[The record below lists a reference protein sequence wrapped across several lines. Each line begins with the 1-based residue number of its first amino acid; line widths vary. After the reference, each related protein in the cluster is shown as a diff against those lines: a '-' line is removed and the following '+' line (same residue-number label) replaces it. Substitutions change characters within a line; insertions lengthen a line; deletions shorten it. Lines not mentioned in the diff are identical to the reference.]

1 MDGRRDWREGARE
14 GVPWEPRAERAG
26 PWGSGGEPGAPGGQE
41 AEPVEHDED
50 VAFAGAEEAT
60 WALVGQDEEIVAG
73 RRPVEE
79 AFAARREAR
88 RLLVVPQRR
97 EALETLVLQATRL
110 RIPVVEVEGGT
121 LTSVTGFDGHQGVA
135 LVVAPRR
142 WASLDDVLALAATRS
157 EPPFVLV
164 LDSLEDPQ
172 NLGTLLRSADAC
184 GIHGVVFPTHNAAP
198 LTPSAVK
205 ASAGAVEHLL
215 LVPVDDLPGALA
227 DLRARG
233 MHLVGTD
240 AEAPLSY
247 RDADL
252 RGPVA
257 LVIGSE
263 GKGMTGPVRR
273 RLELLVRIPMRG
285 HVGSLN
291 AAVAGSVLL
300 FEAAAQRPAPPPEDI
315 RSDPHEDGR
324 ATGRPTKEAPGGG
337 EAAGPAAG
345 RGRKPPATRSMPAK
359 PDRVGTV
366 PVKSAPAEGVSEG
379 ADGASAGTNDATV
392 PSATTGEVSP
402 EPTSG
407 RTRSTARSRSA
418 EAVET
423 GPAGSRGAG
432 RTRKAGS
439 GATAAARGPS
449 GDRGPEP
456 EADADVA
463 AEAST
468 DLEPRSPVPEEPG
481 QAHDR
486 DAGAGVAGHAPAG
499 EGGPEEAPAPL
510 PPDDAPPWAG
520 GPGEDLLPER

>member
-1 MDGRRDWREGARE
+1 MVAS
-14 GVPWEPRAERAG
+14 AG
-26 PWGSGGEPGAPGGQE
+26 S
-41 AEPVEHDED
+41 
-50 VAFAGAEEAT
+50 EEAT

-97 EALETLVLQATRL
+97 EALEALVLQATRL

-121 LTSVTGFDGHQGVA
+121 LTSVTGFDGHQGIA

-142 WASLDDVLALAATRS
+142 WASLDDVLALAAARS

-315 RSDPHEDGR
+315 RSDRHQAEQAPGR
-324 ATGRPTKEAPGGG
+324 ATREAPGAVEGD
-337 EAAGPAAG
+337 GPVAV
-345 RGRKPPATRSMPAK
+345 RGRKRAATRPTSADPGGA
-359 PDRVGTV
+359 DTV
-366 PVKSAPAEGVSEG
+366 PVEAAPDEG
-379 ADGASAGTNDATV
+379 ATEGANAGSAGTNEAAV
-392 PSATTGEVSP
+392 PPSADGKAVPRGASA
-402 EPTSG
+402 
-407 RTRSTARSRSA
+407 RTRSSTHARSADAA
-418 EAVET
+418 ET
-423 GPAGSRGAG
+423 DTAGSAGAG
-432 RTRKAGS
+432 RPRKTGS
-439 GATAAARGPS
+439 RAKATAPGAAGRRAP
-449 GDRGPEP
+449 DEP
-456 EADADVA
+456 GVEPDPG
-463 AEAST
+463 AEAPT
-468 DLEPRSPVPEEPG
+468 DPV
-481 QAHDR
+481 
-486 DAGAGVAGHAPAG
+486 DAGARSPAQEEDGHAPARDAEADG
-499 EGGPEEAPAPL
+499 APAPR
-510 PPDDAPPWAG
+510 PPDDEVPLAA